1 MQGKQLSARTSRTS
15 RMGRSGRIGAIG
27 RLPGRGLALAQRG
40 FLMAELFVYLGIVAI
55 IAIYANQK
63 IVNDVEESLATGSGV
78 YLQTVAAAAQSH
90 ILVNFNAY
98 SNNTPVAGVTTLLQP
113 TVAELVALNRLNG
126 GFPAGVGAM
135 PTRQTAR
142 IDITRTG
149 CPGIGC
155 QITALVCTT
164 TPIALGGAQTR
175 FDLASTMVS
184 AQNGTGGQSLLGS
197 GGATITGPALSVANP
212 LGNVEGIV
220 CGSGRVD
227 AGMFENFVRMNDAR
241 DPNLQGN
248 LTVAGTTNLNGAAN
262 IAGALTAN
270 GTTRLNGNTDVG
282 ACAQILAATGRAGFG
297 CTTPNDLPAGYTGG
311 VRTPDLVAS
320 GRILASD
327 NPAAFTGTNGNY
339 VFAGLQG
346 GVAEMRTSGRVQ
358 ANRLVPSGAF
368 TVGAACAAADV
379 GAIARDA
386 GNTGLVVCRDMVWRT
401 LITFQT
407 AGGACAP
414 NGAEADDG
422 TGAKL
427 LCIGSVWRA
436 MANLFA
442 TATAGSA
449 CTTQGVTAYDTT
461 SNNEMLLCRLN
472 PAQGTLRWF
481 RLRELTSNMMFVF
494 SYEVAEGSTVTIPT
508 CSSASGIT
516 AYPIIQLIPK
526 VFTTPDGGFAA
537 YAETS
542 GSNWVIRLR
551 NGANGALGGSPGA
564 RAIANTYCY
573 FG

>member
-15 RMGRSGRIGAIG
+15 RIRQ
-27 RLPGRGLALAQRG
+27 LPGRGLALAQRG
-40 FLMAELFVYLGIVAI
+40 FVMAELFVYLGIVAI

-78 YLQTVAAAAQSH
+78 YLQTVAAAAQAH
-90 ILVNFNAY
+90 VLVNFNAY
-98 SNNTPVAGVTTLLQP
+98 ASNTPVAGVTTLLRP
-113 TVAELVALNRLNG
+113 TAAELVALNRLNG
-126 GFPAGVGAM
+126 GFPAGAGAM

-142 IDITRTG
+142 IDITRTA
-149 CPGIGC
+149 CPGPGC

-164 TPIALGGAQTR
+164 TPVTLGAAQTR

-184 AQNGTGGQSLLGS
+184 AQNGTGGQSLFNS
-197 GGATITGPALSVANP
+197 GGATIVGPSLSAANP
-212 LGNVEGIV
+212 VGSVEGIV

-227 AGMFENFVRMNDAR
+227 AGMFESFVRMNDTR
-241 DPNLQGN
+241 NPNLQGN
-248 LTVAGTTNLNGAAN
+248 LTVAGTTNLNGAVNA
-262 IAGALTAN
+262 AGDLTAN
-270 GTTRLNGNTDVG
+270 GATRLNGNTTVG
-282 ACAQILAATGRAGFG
+282 SCAQILAATGRAGFG
-297 CTTPNDLPAGYTGG
+297 CTTPDDLPAGYTGG
-311 VRTPDLVAS
+311 VRAPDLVAS

-327 NPAAFTGTNGNY
+327 NPAAFTGANGNY
-339 VFAGLQG
+339 VFAGVQG
-346 GVAEMRTSGRVQ
+346 GVAEMRTSGRAQ
-358 ANRLVPSGAF
+358 ADRLVPSGVYAL
-368 TVGAACAAADV
+368 GAACAAADE
-379 GAIARDA
+379 GAIARSA
-386 GNTGLVVCRDMVWRT
+386 GNTGLLVCRNGAWRT

-422 TGAKL
+422 SGAKL
-427 LCIGSVWRA
+427 LCVGSVWQA
-436 MANLFA
+436 MANLLAAA
-442 TATAGSA
+442 TPGAG
-449 CTTQGVTAYDTT
+449 CTTQGVTAYDI
-461 SNNEMLLCRLN
+461 SSGNEMLLCRLN

-494 SYEVAEGSTVTIPT
+494 SYEVGEGSAVTMPN

-516 AYPIIQLIPK
+516 AYPIIQLTPK

-542 GSNWVIRLR
+542 GSSWVIRLR
-551 NGANGALGGSPGA
+551 NGANGALSGTPGA